1 MHVHEYL
8 IEQNIE
14 ILNKITENIKRTLLI
29 VFVVFSTLL
38 MVVVGVYGLLVE
50 NDFNNELLI
59 NKKMLMFFPASMARS
74 LPEVNAYIKKIL
86 NNKE

>member
-50 NDFNNELLI
+50 NEFNKELQI

-74 LPEVNAYIKKIL
+74 LP
-86 NNKE
+86 